1 MLIDPSFR
9 NYMFHTLRSCHQ
21 YRENIYYYIL
31 NFGILFVFVIIAGL
45 ALYNCSLNKMS
56 DLEKQQKMV
65 QDQQYVMSKIRHY
78 KQEMEDNKEM
88 MTNITNLPALE
99 HF

>member
-45 ALYNCSLNKMS
+45 ALYNCSLNKNIIAPEGS
-56 DLEKQQKMV
+56 SRNNHR
-65 QDQQYVMSKIRHY
+65 QDQSVLTML
-78 KQEMEDNKEM
+78 M
-88 MTNITNLPALE
+88 
-99 HF
+99 